1 MNRVIGRA
9 AAAINLLSVA
19 AFALSMLVGCLFIS
33 YLSSL
38 FIALSFLPMMAVFA
52 QKGGAAGSCAL
63 GFGGMYALCNGVV
76 YCAQLGAV
84 RRGLSEGAAAL
95 LDFQRFGLFFDL
107 DLFGYGLMALA
118 TFFAGLTVVPRCREE
133 RWLKGLL
140 LGHGVFALGCFALP
154 ILGVFGP
161 GMEGGAW
168 IGTVLLEGWCLY
180 FAPVGV
186 LCRRYFGRRC

>member
-1 MNRVIGRA
+1 M
-9 AAAINLLSVA
+9 
-19 AFALSMLVGCLFIS
+19 
-33 YLSSL
+33 
-38 FIALSFLPMMAVFA
+38 FIALSFLAMMAVFA
-52 QKGGAAGSCAL
+52 QKGGVAGSCAL

-76 YCAQLGAV
+76 YFAQLGAV

-118 TFFAGLTVVPRCREE
+118 TFFAGLTIAPRCGEE

-140 LGHGVFALGCFALP
+140 LGHGAFALGCFVLP
-154 ILGVFGP
+154 ILGAFGP
-161 GMEGGAW
+161 EMEGGAW
-168 IGTVLLEGWCLY
+168 IGTALLEGWCLY

-186 LCRRYFGRRC
+186 LCWRYFGRRC